1 MKQETSTKA
10 PSAVPNNLAPVHML
24 GASEDLVVV
33 ELGEMGIVIVVTG
46 LDVGVECLRSEVII
60 AGLELD

>member
-1 MKQETSTKA
+1 M
-10 PSAVPNNLAPVHML
+10 V

-33 ELGEMGIVIVVTG
+33 ELGELEIVIVVTG
-46 LDVGVECLRSEVII
+46 LDVVVECLGSEVII